1 MGIPFSPRSCNRE
14 SDLAFLSRCSG
25 SETTQQTDASGEL
38 LEARRQVQERE
49 HQLQRLRSA
58 LANLLHQHQEHGLT
72 MVTKANDAGGNAS
85 SLVPQLCPTPSFV
98 PPPVP
103 CADPLPPVC
112 KVRYNNNDQTNIE
125 VEQQQQQQFE
135 EDVDAQPAGAD
146 RGRGSQTL
154 GAPELVVATML
165 IGSILER
172 CVAELASG
180 SGEAVVLVCEGD
192 DDGDGGERTDGILRS
207 VSVAASASATDVMAS
222 ATPTLP
228 LSPLHSMMMGSAT
241 TLQPLTPP
249 QPTMMMTSA
258 EPPKPPASS
267 APSVLRVHE
276 DRTPSDCA
284 MVRDV
289 TDDCDCDGASDVSVP
304 ASVSVDPSA
313 MLREC
318 SQEMAEFLSVASPFF
333 SKDDSA
339 FGDEKENGDN
349 LGVAAA
355 AAHTGARPEAVLPD
369 FGRRSSMASSVI
381 STDESDSYSDDDK
394 ENDNAAGQRI
404 NGSGGIR
411 VNLGIGGGDD
421 SHRIASTGILT
432 DHVSPVTAP
441 PHAPATEAAE
451 VDSDTRNARGCG
463 SGSDSDG
470 ESSVEYRD
478 SFDPAEMFGE
488 GIYSPSGIYEGGAET
503 SWDEMSDG
511 FGEDSRES
519 ESDPSSDREPSDGAG
534 VDADAAESTWSESGV
549 SVSPST
555 LGRGGGDSGAIR
567 TRPDS
572 SWIANANK
580 AKANA
585 NANANANAK
594 VAVDDDGHEGTAC
607 CFFSAASSSSS
618 DAGSIA
624 VLLSKTGTGSLTA
637 LTNAGHPTRRLSET
651 AHP

>member
-1 MGIPFSPRSCNRE
+1 
-14 SDLAFLSRCSG
+14 
-25 SETTQQTDASGEL
+25 
-38 LEARRQVQERE
+38 
-49 HQLQRLRSA
+49 
-58 LANLLHQHQEHGLT
+58 
-72 MVTKANDAGGNAS
+72 
-85 SLVPQLCPTPSFV
+85 
-98 PPPVP
+98 
-103 CADPLPPVC
+103 VC
-112 KVRYNNNDQTNIE
+112 KVRYNNNDQTNSE

-135 EDVDAQPAGAD
+135 EDVDAHSAGAD

-154 GAPELVVATML
+154 GAPELIVATML
-165 IGSILER
+165 ISSILER

-192 DDGDGGERTDGILRS
+192 DDDDGGERTDGTLRS

-228 LSPLHSMMMGSAT
+228 LSPLHSMMMGSAA

-249 QPTMMMTSA
+249 PPTMMMTSA
-258 EPPKPPASS
+258 EPPTPLAPPI
-267 APSVLRVHE
+267 PSVLRVHE
-276 DRTPSDCA
+276 DRTPSDCT

-318 SQEMAEFLSVASPFF
+318 SQEMAEFPSVASPFL

-339 FGDEKENGDN
+339 FGNEKENGDN
-349 LGVAAA
+349 LGVAVA
-355 AAHTGARPEAVLPD
+355 AAHTGARLEAVLPD

-381 STDESDSYSDDDK
+381 STDESDSYSDDNK
-394 ENDNAAGQRI
+394 ENENAVGQRI

-411 VNLGIGGGDD
+411 VNLGIGDGDG
-421 SHRIASTGILT
+421 SHRITSTGILT
-432 DHVSPVTAP
+432 DHVSPAVTAP

-451 VDSDTRNARGCG
+451 VDSDTCNARGCG
-463 SGSDSDG
+463 SGSDG
-470 ESSVEYRD
+470 ESSVGYRD

-519 ESDPSSDREPSDGAG
+519 ESDPSLDREPSDGAG
-534 VDADAAESTWSESGV
+534 VDADAAESTWSENGV
-549 SVSPST
+549 SVPPST
-555 LGRGGGDSGAIR
+555 LGRGGGDIGATR

-580 AKANA
+580 A
-585 NANANANAK
+585 NANAK
-594 VAVDDDGHEGTAC
+594 VAIDDDGHEGTAC

-618 DAGSIA
+618 SDAGNIA
-624 VLLSKTGTGSLTA
+624 VLLRKTGTGSPTA
-637 LTNAGHPTRRLSET
+637 FTNAGHPTRRLSET